1 MIQMMNRKV
10 VAQRHERLATERF
23 CMERGERLHRIV
35 AGNIIDFAHADGK
48 PCIHATEVKE

>member
-10 VAQRHERLATERF
+10 VQARHERLATERF

-48 PCIHATEVKE
+48 PCIHTTEVKE